1 MSLLGF
7 CPTIVKIEL
16 KTILYFTRLINMD
29 RVGVEPTTSVQTI
42 VVKIKVQSYSKV
54 VVGIANGLRKK
65 FGNVVNI
72 APITLLLSEQETKND
87 VSTRTNFCL

>member
-1 MSLLGF
+1 M
-7 CPTIVKIEL
+7 IKI
-16 KTILYFTRLINMD
+16 D
-29 RVGVEPTTSVQTI
+29 RVGVEPKTSVQTI

-72 APITLLLSEQETKND
+72 APITLLLSEQETKNGSQLTMLTFLNTFLHA
-87 VSTRTNFCL
+87 VT